1 MKKIYLMLMAMLAI
15 VGFTACSSNNDDGSG
30 GEGGGTNSVVGIKSL
45 SPTLLGDWDDGYA
58 TSKGSFLIKEYG
70 APASAKLRKAEG
82 TSAELLTRTIYFS
95 TVDGSTKAMLLVSK
109 ETNRPIQLVMN
120 EGILNF
126 SFLNDNTLELVF
138 KRGSDISYV
147 NQIEY
152 DKDAL
157 DAALAAARYTNNL
170 QISLFYFVKVL
181 DTKKISSYP
190 AVVAAAN
197 YFKQILDMS
206 FDASSVA
213 TAEEAGVSTS
223 FAKEADSF
231 ESSYAKTVYNTV
243 TMWTGK
249 ASFKVGG
256 SSCTLSGTVFCVD
269 PAFED
274 AGEFGIVC
282 DKDQSKLFVGQAEFE
297 GVGELTDD
305 ANFDV
310 DFRGLTATT
319 TYYYRAYYKFKNG
332 STSYGSLTLDPVQK
346 ADDNVGYDKAVKSFK
361 TDENKL
367 SVDVVMVMD
376 ISGSMSS
383 EIDMVKSNALS
394 FYSQFKE
401 KCDAAGIYLSG
412 LNTQVVT
419 YSDINVDGDE
429 ALNSSET
436 YDLTDEAQQAAFKEY
451 VDGIDLSYGGDVPE
465 SGLEALMAAFKRDWG
480 VDDGYHRQVVILW
493 TDAPYK
499 TVNEGIY
506 QKEDGDGE
514 WYDVYTPYAY
524 DVVKATW
531 DSMPTGRR
539 MIIFAPYGCS
549 YSNGGAWDLMDEWKN
564 VIHEKNTTENLSNF
578 GNSLDYII
586 SELTSKETRA
596 FKFKD
601 ITPSTCRPNK

>member
-1 MKKIYLMLMAMLAI
+1 MKRIYLWLMAIIAVI
-15 VGFTACSSNNDDGSG
+15 GFTACSSNSDDGG
-30 GEGGGTNSVVGIKSL
+30 KQGGGTNAVTGIKKL
-45 SPTLLGDWDDGYA
+45 SPTLLGDWDEGFA

-70 APASAKLRKAEG
+70 TPASAKLRKAEG
-82 TSAELLTRTIYFS
+82 SSTELLTRTIYFS

-152 DKDAL
+152 DKASL
-157 DAALAAARYTNNL
+157 DAALSAARYTNNL
-170 QISLFYFVKVL
+170 QLSLFYFVKVV
-181 DTKKISSYP
+181 DTSKISSYP

-223 FAKEADSF
+223 FANEANNF
-231 ESSYAKTVYNTV
+231 ESSYVKNTYSTI

-269 PAFED
+269 PAFAD
-274 AGEFGIVC
+274 CGEFGIVC
-282 DKDQSKLFVGQAEFE
+282 DKDQNKLFVDQAEFVGE
-297 GVGELTDD
+297 GELTDD

-319 TYYYRAYYKFKNG
+319 TYYYRAYYKFNDG
-332 STSYGSLTLDPVQK
+332 ATSYGSLILDPVQK
-346 ADDNVGYDKAVKSFK
+346 VSDNVEYDKIVKSFK

-367 SVDVVMVMD
+367 TVDVVMCMD

-383 EIDMVKSNALS
+383 EINMVKSNALS

-401 KCDAAGIYLSG
+401 KCDAANIYLNG

-429 ALNSSET
+429 ALSISET
-436 YDLTDEAQQAAFKEY
+436 FNLTDEEQQAAFKEY
-451 VDGIDLSYGGDVPE
+451 VDGISLSYGGDVPE

-499 TVNEGIY
+499 TVNTGIY

-514 WYDVYTPYAY
+514 WYDVYTPYEY

-549 YSNGGAWDLMDEWKN
+549 YDNGGAWDLMDDWKN
-564 VIHEKNTTENLSNF
+564 VIHEKNTSDNLSNF
-578 GNSLDYII
+578 SNSLDYII

-601 ITPSTCRPNK
+601 ITPSICRPNK

>member
-15 VGFTACSSNNDDGSG
+15 VGFTACSSNNDDGG
-30 GEGGGTNSVVGIKSL
+30 GAEGGGTNSVVGIKSL
-45 SPTLLGDWDDGYA
+45 SPTLFGDWDDGYA

-70 APASAKLRKAEG
+70 VPASSKVRRAEG
-82 TSAELLTRTIYFS
+82 TTETLLTRTIYFS
-95 TVDGSTKAMLLVSK
+95 TVDGSTKALLLVSK

-126 SFLNDNTLELVF
+126 SFLNDNVLELVF

-170 QISLFYFVKVL
+170 QASLFYFVKVL

-197 YFKQILDMS
+197 YFKAILDMS

-213 TAEEAGVSTS
+213 TAEEAGVTTS
-223 FAKEADSF
+223 FASEADAF
-231 ESSYAKTVYNTV
+231 ESTYAKKVYNTV
-243 TMWTGK
+243 TIWTGK

-256 SSCTLSGTVFCVD
+256 SSCTLSGTVFCAD
-269 PAFED
+269 PAFDEG
-274 AGEFGIVC
+274 GEFGIVC
-282 DKDQSKLFVGQAEFE
+282 DKDQSKLFVDQAEFV
-297 GVGELTDD
+297 GKGELTDD

-310 DFRGLTATT
+310 DFRGLVATT
-319 TYYYRAYYKFKNG
+319 TYYYRAYYKFNDG
-332 STSYGSLTLDPVQK
+332 ATSYGSLVLDPVQK
-346 ADDNVGYDKAVKSFK
+346 VDGNVEYDKVVKSFK

-367 SVDVVMVMD
+367 TVDVVMVMD
-376 ISGSMSS
+376 ISGSMNG
-383 EIDMVKSNALS
+383 EINMVKSNALS

-401 KCDAAGIYLSG
+401 KCDAAGIYLNG

-429 ALNSSET
+429 ALNVSET
-436 YDLTDEAQQAAFKEY
+436 YNLTDEEQQAAFKEY
-451 VDGIDLSYGGDVPE
+451 VDGIELSYGGDIPE

-499 TVNEGIY
+499 TINTSIY

-514 WYDVYTPYAY
+514 WYDVYTPYEY

-549 YSNGGAWDLMDEWKN
+549 YDNGDAWDKMDDWKN

-596 FKFKD
+596 VKD
-601 ITPSTCRPNK
+601 TTPSICKPNK